1 MKYIFVVLI
10 IFMSFHADAKRKRRH
25 QEKERENKPGITVL
39 NKDGFEYSVLMTNV
53 PCEKTPEKLCSMKA
67 AIISKVKA
75 TNELKWETPIY
86 IKDLNPNVAVEAQ
99 EVKVY
104 SLKWKGNSIE
114 VRDARD
120 TPYIIDS
127 ETGAMTKP
135 ARPIIYPAGTS
146 APEPTPTAT
155 PKLKPTPSPTVTPT
169 PVETTATPAPAK

>member
-10 IFMSFHADAKRKRRH
+10 IFMSIHADARRKRRS
-25 QEKERENKPGITVL
+25 QETERENKPGVTVL
-39 NKDGFEYSVLMTNV
+39 NKNGFEYSVKMTNIN
-53 PCEKTPEKLCSMKA
+53 CEKTPEKLCSMKA
-67 AIISKVKA
+67 AIISKVKD

-86 IKDLNPNVAVEAQ
+86 MKELNPNVAVEKQ

-120 TPYIIDS
+120 TPYIIES

-135 ARPIIYPAGTS
+135 SRPIYYPAGTS
-146 APEPTPTAT
+146 APEAVASPTPAESSAT
-155 PKLKPTPSPTVTPT
+155 I
-169 PVETTATPAPAK
+169 PAK

>member
-25 QEKERENKPGITVL
+25 QEQERENKPGVTVL
-39 NKDGFEYSVLMTNV
+39 NKNGFEYSVKMTNV
-53 PCEKTPEKLCSMKA
+53 PCEKAPEKQCSMKA

-75 TNELKWETPIY
+75 TDELKWEAPIY
-86 IKDLNPNVAVEAQ
+86 TKDLNPNVAVEVQ

-104 SLKWKGNSIE
+104 SLKWKGDSIE

-120 TPYIIDS
+120 TPYIIES

-135 ARPIIYPAGTS
+135 ARPIFYPAGTS
-146 APEPTPTAT
+146 APEPKPT
-155 PKLKPTPSPTVTPT
+155 PKPSPTVE
-169 PVETTATPAPAK
+169 VPAK

>member
-10 IFMSFHADAKRKRRH
+10 IFMSFHADAKRKRR
-25 QEKERENKPGITVL
+25 QQEREIKPGITVL
-39 NKDGFEYSVLMTNV
+39 NKNGFEYSVKMTNV
-53 PCEKTPEKLCSMKA
+53 NCEKMPEKLCSMKA

-75 TNELKWETPIY
+75 TDELKWETPIY
-86 IKDLNPNVAVEAQ
+86 VKDLNPHVAIETQ

-104 SLKWKGNSIE
+104 LLKWKGNNIE

-120 TPYIIDS
+120 TPYIIES
-127 ETGAMTKP
+127 ETGKMIKP

-155 PKLKPTPSPTVTPT
+155 PAETAAT
-169 PVETTATPAPAK
+169 PVPAN